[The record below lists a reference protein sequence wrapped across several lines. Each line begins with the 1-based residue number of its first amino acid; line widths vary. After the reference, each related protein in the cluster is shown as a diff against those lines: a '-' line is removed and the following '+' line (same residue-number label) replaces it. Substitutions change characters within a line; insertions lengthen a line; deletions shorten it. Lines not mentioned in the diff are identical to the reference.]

1 MFLRP
6 DPCSS
11 RSQTGAWWAEGRPQ
25 GLGATEAGVVG
36 VRRPAQA
43 GVKAGAPSGAGRG
56 GRTREAEKGC
66 DERRAVHCGN
76 PGAAASGSSS
86 LVPAEPGGGRE
97 RGTRG
102 REARRRGRAG
112 RSAERT
118 GASGRP
124 GSGPSP
130 CSRPVSAVR
139 PSEPRAAGPHRP
151 GPARPTAAAR
161 GALPGVRKARE
172 VTLGPRAARSPPRP
186 CRGSARVRVVLFGK
200 QTRKP
205 NFSWRRTPAAAGA
218 LCGKGADRVP
228 PSSPAVEPG
237 IARVRGHRGP
247 EAVTGPS
254 ARARSCCAQ
263 SLLARAQPARACPPR
278 HNKVGREP
286 GAVVRPAGGAPAA
299 RPEQARPGDHSRTE
313 SQAGAGWRGA
323 MEAPLLSLA
332 FCLLC
337 AGEVLFLR

>member
-1 MFLRP
+1 MP
-6 DPCSS
+6 E
-11 RSQTGAWWAEGRPQ
+11 GAERRPQ

-36 VRRPAQA
+36 IRGQAQA
-43 GVKAGAPSGAGRG
+43 GVKAGAASGAGRG
-56 GRTREAEKGC
+56 GRTREAGKGC

-102 REARRRGRAG
+102 REARRRGRPG

-130 CSRPVSAVR
+130 CSRPVSAAR
-139 PSEPRAAGPHRP
+139 AWEPQAAGPHRP

-161 GALPGVRKARE
+161 GAQTGAGESRA

-186 CRGSARVRVVLFGK
+186 FPGSARVRMVLFGK

-205 NFSWRRTPAAAGA
+205 TSLRDAPLPRPGRFV
-218 LCGKGADRVP
+218 GKGLIG
-228 PSSPAVEPG
+228 SP
-237 IARVRGHRGP
+237 
-247 EAVTGPS
+247 T
-254 ARARSCCAQ
+254 
-263 SLLARAQPARACPPR
+263 LPR
-278 HNKVGREP
+278 R
-286 GAVVRPAGGAPAA
+286 
-299 RPEQARPGDHSRTE
+299 
-313 SQAGAGWRGA
+313 
-323 MEAPLLSLA
+323 
-332 FCLLC
+332 
-337 AGEVLFLR
+337 

>member
-11 RSQTGAWWAEGRPQ
+11 RAQTGAWWAEGWPQ
-25 GLGATEAGVVG
+25 GLGATEAGAVG
-36 VRRPAQA
+36 VRGPAQA

-56 GRTREAEKGC
+56 GRTREAGKGC

-130 CSRPVSAVR
+130 CSRP
-139 PSEPRAAGPHRP
+139 
-151 GPARPTAAAR
+151 
-161 GALPGVRKARE
+161 
-172 VTLGPRAARSPPRP
+172 
-186 CRGSARVRVVLFGK
+186 
-200 QTRKP
+200 
-205 NFSWRRTPAAAGA
+205 
-218 LCGKGADRVP
+218 
-228 PSSPAVEPG
+228 
-237 IARVRGHRGP
+237 
-247 EAVTGPS
+247 
-254 ARARSCCAQ
+254 
-263 SLLARAQPARACPPR
+263 
-278 HNKVGREP
+278 
-286 GAVVRPAGGAPAA
+286 
-299 RPEQARPGDHSRTE
+299 
-313 SQAGAGWRGA
+313 
-323 MEAPLLSLA
+323 
-332 FCLLC
+332 
-337 AGEVLFLR
+337 